1 MSHQGSKLKRLRTEF
16 VRDRGHSHW
25 KLLPQQ
31 DGVPPEVDMKSAP
44 REPRQK
50 HDGLT
55 RHKIYVSKR
64 RNELKDDGEDMTTAL
79 SKKSLVT
86 FDSNGKRIKLKEE
99 DIEIE
104 ENETPVD
111 DDDEGTED
119 YSWGD

>member
-25 KLLPQQ
+25 KLLPYQ

-64 RNELKDDGEDMTTAL
+64 RNDLKDDGEDAVV
-79 SKKSLVT
+79 SKKQNLVT
-86 FDSNGKRIKLKEE
+86 FDANGKRIKLKEE

-104 ENETPVD
+104 ENDAEVD
-111 DDDEGTED
+111 DEEEGTED